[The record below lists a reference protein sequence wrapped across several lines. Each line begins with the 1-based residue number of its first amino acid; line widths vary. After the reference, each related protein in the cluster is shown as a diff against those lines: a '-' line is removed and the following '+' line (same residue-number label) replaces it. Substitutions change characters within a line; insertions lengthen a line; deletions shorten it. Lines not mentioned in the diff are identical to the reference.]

1 MNLATYLAFVSKR
14 PLRAV
19 IAFAAV
25 GAAFGAAFAAAVPAR
40 AKVSLSFTV
49 AQQSRQETADYAY
62 DGYYALRAAELVS
75 DTVISWFSTP
85 SVIRDIHA
93 EAGLGLSD
101 EEALAA
107 AGRAF
112 RARRYSGQN
121 VVLTFSAADAD
132 EARALADAAAKIASA
147 KADALALTSKGETL
161 FRVSASA
168 PVIAAVKADPRAAT
182 AAGLSV
188 SAFLGY
194 ALAYVARGRK
204 NPQP

>member
-1 MNLATYLAFVSKR
+1 MNTPSYASFAAAR

-19 IAFAAV
+19 IAFAAL
-25 GAAFGAAFAAAVPAR
+25 GAAFGAAFAAVMPER
-40 AKVSLSFTV
+40 SKVSQSFTV

-93 EAGLGLSD
+93 EAGLELSD

-121 VVLTFSAADAD
+121 VVLTFTAADAGT
-132 EARALADAAAKIASA
+132 ARALAAAASKIASE
-147 KADALALTSKGETL
+147 KADGLARTSKGETL
-161 FRVSASA
+161 FHVSASA
-168 PVIAAVKADPRAAT
+168 PVVASVSADPRAAT

-188 SAFLGY
+188 GAFLGY
-194 ALAYVARGRK
+194 ALAYAARARK
-204 NPQP
+204 DPQP